1 MIFDNSLRGSKHK
14 TQNKNYNNKK
24 ELLKQ
29 NKINKDF
36 LNRIKLLSLE
46 EIIYLKLDSISS
58 SFKGKLLG
66 IPIYNFFPEI
76 CKEAFVIYAMSRTK
90 NKTDACAM
98 LGIDRAQLNKIL
110 KKYNI
115 KLDKA

>member
-14 TQNKNYNNKK
+14 TQNKNYNYKK

-66 IPIYNFFPEI
+66 IPIYNFFP
-76 CKEAFVIYAMSRTK
+76 
-90 NKTDACAM
+90 
-98 LGIDRAQLNKIL
+98 
-110 KKYNI
+110 
-115 KLDKA
+115 